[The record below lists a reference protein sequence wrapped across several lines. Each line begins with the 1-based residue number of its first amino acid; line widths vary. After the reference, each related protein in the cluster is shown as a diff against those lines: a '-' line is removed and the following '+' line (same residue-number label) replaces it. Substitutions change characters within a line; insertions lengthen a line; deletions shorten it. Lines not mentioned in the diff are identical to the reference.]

1 MVGDEKPVYLEYDM
15 PDADFI
21 KKKNEEEDEEKNPSD
36 DEMSICSIQSI
47 DPELKS
53 KLTAAV
59 SDRNI
64 SATKNSESWVDEK
77 LGPGSLH
84 QSASSR
90 YGSNFGPA
98 NH

>member
-53 KLTAAV
+53 KLTEAV
-59 SDRNI
+59 SD
-64 SATKNSESWVDEK
+64 SNSTS
-77 LGPGSLH
+77 
-84 QSASSR
+84 QSEIDKRSVMIGQSSTN
-90 YGSNFGPA
+90 GLVGG
-98 NH
+98 

>member
-21 KKKNEEEDEEKNPSD
+21 KKKNEEDEEKNPSD

-53 KLTAAV
+53 KLTEAV
-59 SDRNI
+59 SDSKFI
-64 SATKNSESWVDEK
+64 SQSEIGKRPVMIGQRSTNGLV
-77 LGPGSLH
+77 GG
-84 QSASSR
+84 
-90 YGSNFGPA
+90 
-98 NH
+98 